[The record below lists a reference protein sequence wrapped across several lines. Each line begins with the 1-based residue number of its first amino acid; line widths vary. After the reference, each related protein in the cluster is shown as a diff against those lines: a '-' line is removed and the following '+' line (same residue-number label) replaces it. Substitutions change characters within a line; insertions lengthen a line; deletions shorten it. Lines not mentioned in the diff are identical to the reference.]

1 MYYQLLKGGIEDKI
15 YGAQR
20 FDTDSIT
27 SFGFDPANTD
37 YQKFKVDVADGVPLE
52 DPDGNTMTQEE
63 VNTFLENLP

>member
-27 SFGFDPANTD
+27 SFVFDPANTD
-37 YQKFKVDVADGVPLE
+37 YQKFKVDVADGVELQ
-52 DPDGNTMTQEE
+52 DPDGNVMTQEQVDE
-63 VNTFLENLP
+63 FLKTIP